1 MSFVRFLPLPS
12 EVIELR
18 IEWGAMPLWFEA
30 AVLFFCRLWRYWRN
44 DCLSSGTRRSTR
56 LTVFQMT
63 PRFGTTSTGHR
74 PPSSRAP

>member
-30 AVLFFCRLWRYWRN
+30 AVLFFVVFGVTGATTARPLVRG
-44 DCLSSGTRRSTR
+44 DRR
-56 LTVFQMT
+56 V
-63 PRFGTTSTGHR
+63 
-74 PPSSRAP
+74 